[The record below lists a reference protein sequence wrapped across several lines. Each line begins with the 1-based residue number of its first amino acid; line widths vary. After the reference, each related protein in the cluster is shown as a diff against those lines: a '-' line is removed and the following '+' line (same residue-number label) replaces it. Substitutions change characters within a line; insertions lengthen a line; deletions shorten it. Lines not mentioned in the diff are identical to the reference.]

1 MLVTVID
8 HVGSFPFSPCPS
20 HKSIYSPAPPALMAS
35 DAIYAALPFYLR
47 GGAREDDPD
56 THQGHG
62 GEGVLTYG
70 KGRWGGGGNLG
81 LLGGRHH

>member
-20 HKSIYSPAPPALMAS
+20 HKSIYSPALPALMAS

-47 GGAREDDPD
+47 EGAWEGDPD
-56 THQGHG
+56 THQGHA
-62 GEGVLTYG
+62 GEGTFT
-70 KGRWGGGGNLG
+70 KSNDQ
-81 LLGGRHH
+81 